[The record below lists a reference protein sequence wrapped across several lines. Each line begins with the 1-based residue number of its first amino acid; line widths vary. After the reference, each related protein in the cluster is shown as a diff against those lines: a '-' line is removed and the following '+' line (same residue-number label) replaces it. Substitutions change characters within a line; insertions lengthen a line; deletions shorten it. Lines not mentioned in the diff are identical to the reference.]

1 MSEGLKPYQLVET
14 YHQARHSRI
23 HGWTFSTLAAISA
36 LAGFGTFLSELPIRQ
51 QLSVGLWGTSLLL
64 ANRAAVASK
73 DANKYT
79 KRVIALEQASE
90 DVHLHQ
96 LLRSVQPS
104 LAPLQLPAAVAPPS
118 LYDWQQAPDEG
129 VGFIIAGNS
138 GSGKTSVATWL
149 AGLLTQTEPAQ
160 VLVLDPHWND
170 LWQQQGLQAIGHI
183 EEIEATIQAL
193 LTELDDR
200 CTRKGQGKPLGEPL
214 LIIADEIGACLE
226 RFKKPEWIETALRR
240 LGSEGRKFNMTFIAI
255 NQSKNALDLGISGA
269 YQSNYVLVLLGA
281 AARAKARLIGKE
293 MMEAVKG
300 IAYPCIVSGAC
311 EDALAPHPTHASYT
325 TFKKKGNAPQNL
337 IPIKQLPLTFLS
349 QSQMTPTLE
358 QFSQEFNSPDPRM
371 QLEIAYQMP
380 SATAPEV
387 QTKPKQLSFDIDD
400 LLPELKPVVRVSMK
414 LGGWIKAIDC
424 KRNANALKT
433 VSTEE
438 IREYF
443 KILTGMGCGA
453 TRGDGESLQYSA
465 FED

>member
-1 MSEGLKPYQLVET
+1 MSELKPYQLVET

-23 HGWTFSTLAAISA
+23 HGWTFSTLAAVCA
-36 LAGFGTFLSELPIRQ
+36 LGGFGAFLSELPIRH
-51 QLSVGLWGTSLLL
+51 QLAIGLWGTSLLM
-64 ANRAAVASK
+64 ANRAAVASR

-104 LAPLQLPAAVAPPS
+104 LAPLQLPAAVESPS

-149 AGLLTQTEPAQ
+149 AGLLTQSEPAQ

-183 EEIEATIQAL
+183 ADIEATIQAL

-200 CTRKGQGKPLGEPL
+200 CTRKGAGKPLGEPL

-226 RFKKPEWIETALRR
+226 RFKNPKWIESALRR
-240 LGSEGRKFNMTFIAI
+240 LGSEGRKFGMTLIAI
-255 NQSKNALDLGISGA
+255 NQSQNTDDLGISGN
-269 YQSNYVLVLLGA
+269 YRNNYVLILLGA
-281 AARAKARLIGKE
+281 AARTKARLMGKD
-293 MMEAVKG
+293 MMEAIKG
-300 IAYPCIVSGAC
+300 MAYPCIVSGAC
-311 EDALAPHPTHASYT
+311 EDSLALHPTHASYT

-337 IPIKQLPLTFLS
+337 IPIKQLPPTFLS

-371 QLEIAYQMP
+371 QLEIAYNLP
-380 SATAPEV
+380 SATETESLT
-387 QTKPKQLSFDIDD
+387 QTKQLSFELDD
-400 LLPELKPVVRVSMK
+400 LPIELKPVVRVSMK

-424 KRNANALKT
+424 KRNVNALK
-433 VSTEE
+433 SIPTED

-443 KILTGMGCGA
+443 KILAGMRCGT

-465 FED
+465 FEE